1 MNWLL
6 VIVLNGVQTP
16 VNEFETMKEC
26 MYSQKVRHQFFL
38 QSNADMKEKQNRM
51 YMCKAIERKPSS
63 SH

>member
-1 MNWLL
+1 MSWLL

-51 YMCKAIERKPSS
+51 YMCKAKERLPSS